1 MFDLVLG
8 QPDEA
13 TPISL
18 SSSLPGLSAAPSLKI
33 PADVKVSV
41 HGDRRLVNVAVCE
54 LMWQALEYESHA
66 VYMHIGPLSLHY
78 WFYFDVGFGVESIA
92 LMLAHAS
99 L

>member
-33 PADVKVSV
+33 PADVKVSQ
-41 HGDRRLVNVAVCE
+41 HEDRRLVSVVASE
-54 LMWQALEYESHA
+54 LESEA
-66 VYMHIGPLSLHY
+66 S
-78 WFYFDVGFGVESIA
+78 FGV
-92 LMLAHAS
+92 
-99 L
+99 